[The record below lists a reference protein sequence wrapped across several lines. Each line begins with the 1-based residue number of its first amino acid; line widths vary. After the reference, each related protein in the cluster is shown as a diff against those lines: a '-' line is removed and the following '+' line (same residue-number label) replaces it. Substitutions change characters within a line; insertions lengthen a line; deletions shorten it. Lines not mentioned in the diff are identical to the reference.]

1 MVEPA
6 VTGWF
11 RASGGSASDI
21 ALVLAT
27 EHEFEN
33 LIHGREARVLFAIDS
48 IRSGEFQLS
57 IAQSGTYIL
66 ALNNRFS
73 IFMPRTFAANID
85 LRYSIP

>member
-1 MVEPA
+1 MLEPA

-11 RASGGSASDI
+11 RASGGSTSDI

-48 IRSGEFQLS
+48 IRSGEFHVS
-57 IAQSGTYIL
+57 ITQSGTYIL

-73 IFMPRTFAANID
+73 IFMPRTFTANVD
-85 LRYSIP
+85 LRYLTP

>member
-1 MVEPA
+1 MLQPA

-11 RASGGSASDI
+11 RASGESTSDI

-48 IRSGEFQLS
+48 IRSGEFHVS
-57 IAQSGTYIL
+57 ITQSGTYIL

-73 IFMPRTFAANID
+73 IFMPRTFTANVD
-85 LRYSIP
+85 LRYLTP